1 MLNDIT
7 DEEYYL
13 LGRNA
18 QWSGRSLLTS
28 EKCVASVFKV
38 EDVSLWNVDKFI
50 LVHTT
55 SHPRRQYSPW
65 SRTW

>member
-38 EDVSLWNVDKFI
+38 EDVSL
-50 LVHTT
+50 
-55 SHPRRQYSPW
+55 
-65 SRTW
+65 